1 MQAQRNG
8 GSENQSRRF
17 KWACQ
22 IVCSTTAFF
31 LLPSSGSLLT
41 GYYWLFQ
48 KVLYHHSHQQ
58 GIIRA
63 LSITGEKFG
72 LFIVCSKGSTKRT
85 VGCQWAVKSIDFS
98 TITDILFLSWRYLL
112 FLGKPPTL
120 YALLHYERK
129 EVDHE
134 KNRNIQS

>member
-1 MQAQRNG
+1 MTWTA
-8 GSENQSRRF
+8 EYYA
-17 KWACQ
+17 KACHGYESIYQ
-22 IVCSTTAFF
+22 KHKSIFF
-31 LLPSSGSLLT
+31 VPAC
-41 GYYWLFQ
+41 
-48 KVLYHHSHQQ
+48 QQ

-72 LFIVCSKGSTKRT
+72 LFIACSKGSTKRT

-120 YALLHYERK
+120 YAFLHYERK

-134 KNRNIQS
+134 KNCNIQS